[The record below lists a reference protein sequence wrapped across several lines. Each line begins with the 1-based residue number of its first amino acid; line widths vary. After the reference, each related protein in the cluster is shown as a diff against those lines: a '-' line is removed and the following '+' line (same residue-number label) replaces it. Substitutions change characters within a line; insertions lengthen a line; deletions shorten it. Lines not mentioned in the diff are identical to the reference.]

1 MEDYIEDYKYNN
13 CFWKKSGV
21 LYNHSKSKF
30 KEYMSVG
37 EMFHKIAEAINILC
51 DTLDTI
57 PTLYRPSKDE
67 NSTRKNGILV
77 MIDYIKDLKN
87 ELYQYYKEIETIAIS
102 ISEKKDSY
110 DSKRQAA
117 KMCDE
122 CNANFQSEL
131 DKLSLIKKQY
141 FDVLNKTI
149 EYYLIQKYTNKIKNG
164 KIKTEIV
171 NRKNIINAKKM
182 EYKRQ
187 IKKVEKYRVE
197 YMEFQGNIFASE
209 EELERDCT
217 DELKSYFKKF
227 IEISQNCFNYK
238 ISQEKYDIIEKIS
251 GENDNKVFA
260 EKNKSLMTGP
270 KRNLYKEYAQDMNYY
285 IEHFDIIKSKLKGK
299 GDKESREIV
308 NKINNDVTDFLRD
321 IITEEPDQ
329 IHLRIE
335 QIAKDIKDNKLSK
348 DDYKYLEKQ
357 FRKKFEEFQ
366 KWKEEKVCDQEY
378 RKVGKEWDDR
388 FCYMYTFLGYFN
400 KTRVDNKEL
409 DKTNFDYLCNAIK
422 LILELNEN
430 EDIDYNLCDL
440 IVILS
445 STFYMGEPNNKS
457 GRIYINEVIKNTS
470 IMQKQGFWVGLTRYQ
485 LNEEIQKQNKIEDT
499 LKEEEISEEKLNNSV
514 IAKLMSVSFNIIQF
528 VKDSN
533 LFNKI
538 IYDIFKYCKINDEN
552 RGIVVEML
560 ESQLQGEN
568 TNNLEIDKQLL
579 LSPIKP
585 TLSED
590 NIGNLISSNN

>member
-1 MEDYIEDYKYNN
+1 
-13 CFWKKSGV
+13 
-21 LYNHSKSKF
+21 
-30 KEYMSVG
+30 
-37 EMFHKIAEAINILC
+37 
-51 DTLDTI
+51 
-57 PTLYRPSKDE
+57 
-67 NSTRKNGILV
+67 